1 MRTHRIVA
9 LAGVMVVH
17 GVVGCAS
24 EDSYVSMGAD
34 ATTRSSGGTSSG
46 GQASA
51 TGGKPSS
58 SGGSASSTGGKASA
72 TGGKPSSSGGSAS
85 STGGKASSAG
95 GKASGGTA
103 GSPGQDP
110 GPTGIPI
117 SLCPDEPPLDDISVV
132 RSEIEG
138 DRLTVTVQYGGG
150 CEQHDIALC
159 YSPSFGDSDPPYVDT
174 RFLHDANG
182 DTCEALI
189 TETLVFDLSPLSS
202 HGNPLLQTR
211 FGMYAS
217 GELSCWDRFML
228 VQGRLHERA
237 RPHLSCSEDA
247 DCVLVSDNTACAL
260 GCGLIVSASAVDVWD
275 QLRSRIDEEVC
286 GPFTEAG
293 CPQPVAA
300 CEEPVPA
307 CVQGQCRAQDLEP

>member
-1 MRTHRIVA
+1 MKTHRIVA

-51 TGGKPSS
+51 TGGKPSL
-58 SGGSASSTGGKASA
+58 SGGKANSTGGK
-72 TGGKPSSSGGSAS
+72 AS

-117 SLCPDEPPLDDISVV
+117 SLCPDEPPLDDISVMH
-132 RSEIEG
+132 SEIEG

-159 YSPSFGDSDPPYVDT
+159 YSPSFGDSDPPHVDT

-189 TETLVFDLSPLSS
+189 TETLVFDLSPLST

-217 GELSCWDRFML
+217 GELSCSERFTL
-228 VQGRLHERA
+228 LQGRLYERA
-237 RPHLSCSEDA
+237 RPHRSCSEDA
-247 DCVLVSDNTACAL
+247 DCVLVSDETACGL
-260 GCGLIVSASAVDVWD
+260 GCGLTVNTSAVDVWE

-293 CPQPVAA
+293 CPPPVAA

-307 CVQGQCRAQDLEP
+307 CVQGECRVQDLEP